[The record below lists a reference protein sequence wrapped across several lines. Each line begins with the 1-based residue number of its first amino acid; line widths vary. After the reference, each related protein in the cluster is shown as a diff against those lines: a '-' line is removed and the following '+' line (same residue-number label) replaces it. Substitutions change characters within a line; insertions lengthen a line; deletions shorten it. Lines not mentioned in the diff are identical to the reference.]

1 MVFSPKAGELRGEGP
16 GLLAKAGRAPGGEG
30 KFKIS
35 TTKRRPGVL

>member
-16 GLLAKAGRAPGGEG
+16 GLLAKGGRAPGGGG